1 MKRVQWR
8 EDSLV
13 NLKVRDGLYTIGLM
27 KRSPYMWIFDI
38 HNGTGVWENLELNA
52 IEPLF
57 CVIIAQVVIQRLVD
71 GKINKK
77 AVVPP
82 TTLEIPP
89 NWIMPHLNN
98 TPWKN
103 RRFAWSG
110 GKLVHLIQGPD
121 MLDSPVIKPDLDVI
135 EDRKLIES
143 CELTNMWGEKDLSD
157 RLARYFDTGVNRD
170 DLKFEIFPD
179 LWNDREKLRPLT
191 RRLPVPFR

>member
-13 NLKVRDGLYTIGLM
+13 NLKVRDGLYTISLM

-77 AVVPP
+77 AVVSRN
-82 TTLEIPP
+82 TAELDNATSEQYALE
-89 NWIMPHLNN
+89 
-98 TPWKN
+98 
-103 RRFAWSG
+103 
-110 GKLVHLIQGPD
+110 
-121 MLDSPVIKPDLDVI
+121 
-135 EDRKLIES
+135 ES
-143 CELTNMWGEKDLSD
+143 
-157 RLARYFDTGVNRD
+157 
-170 DLKFEIFPD
+170 
-179 LWNDREKLRPLT
+179 
-191 RRLPVPFR
+191 